1 MNDYA
6 GKEFLATVRAED
18 FAHAG
23 EEESIDLVF
32 KDIPAKSDREI
43 LDAGCGRGG
52 TADYVHR
59 HGWGDVTGIDVEAQS
74 IERAKEKYPTSQFH
88 VCDMCDVGDKFGNSF
103 DLIYLFNAF
112 YAVPDK
118 HKAIKSLRAAAKSGA
133 LLCLFDYVTY
143 DAEAPPLEG
152 ILAQKPSTPEEYDI
166 LLREATWHV
175 ESNINLDQKYVEWY
189 QGFLNRF
196 NDVALKSAYPKET
209 IELVRQKYSSLL
221 AALEDGTMG
230 GLLIFAQAM

>member
-23 EEESIDLVF
+23 EEESIELVF
-32 KDIPAKSDREI
+32 KDIPPQSNRMI

-59 HGWGDVTGIDVEAQS
+59 HGWGSVIGIDVEAQS
-74 IERAKEKYPTSQFH
+74 IVRANEKYPSSEFH
-88 VCDMCDVGDKFGNSF
+88 VCDMGDVGDMFAGKF
-103 DLIYLFNAF
+103 DLIYLFNSF
-112 YAVPDK
+112 YAVPNKD
-118 HKAIKSLRAAAKSGA
+118 KAIKSLRTAAKPGA

-152 ILAQKPSTPEEYDI
+152 ILAQKPATPDEFDA
-166 LLREATWHV
+166 LLSEAKWDV
-175 ESNINLDQKYVEWY
+175 EDNVNLDQKYIEWY
-189 QGFLNRF
+189 RKFLARF
-196 NDVALKSAYPKET
+196 DDVALKSAYPKET
-209 IELVRQKYSSLL
+209 IELVREKYATLL
-221 AALEDGTMG
+221 AALKDGTLG
-230 GLLIFAQAM
+230 GLLIFARAR